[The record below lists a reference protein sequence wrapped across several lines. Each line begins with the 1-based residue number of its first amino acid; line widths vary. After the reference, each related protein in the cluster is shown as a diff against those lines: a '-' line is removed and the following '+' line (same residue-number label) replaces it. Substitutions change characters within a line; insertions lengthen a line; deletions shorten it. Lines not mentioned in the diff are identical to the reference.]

1 MNGGTVSWACRK
13 QTCVALST
21 AEAEF
26 IALAEAAQEAVWL
39 KLLLQELNDGQ
50 RVVINEDNQS
60 CLKIIEGEKLKRKM
74 KHIATKF
81 HFTKDLIQKQEM
93 ECVYCPSEDMVADLL
108 TKPLQRVR
116 LEKLVKMIGLAIAV

>member
-1 MNGGTVSWACRK
+1 M
-13 QTCVALST
+13 
-21 AEAEF
+21 
-26 IALAEAAQEAVWL
+26 

-93 ECVYCPSEDMVADLL
+93 ECVYCSSEDMVADLL

-116 LEKLVKMIGLAIAV
+116 LEKLVKMIGLAISV